1 MVHLQT
7 SSTFSAIALAVAICL
22 VPAAAVA
29 AKGGNGNGNGNGGGN
44 GGGKG
49 GNVVAVD
56 DSGSVTVG
64 SSVTIDVLDND
75 SGGAK
80 TVILVTQGGFGTV
93 AISDARNVFYTP
105 YAAPTATYPYTDSFT
120 YTMTNKKQSSEA
132 TGTVTIVVSGP
143 PRAKIGAAQFLG

>member
-1 MVHLQT
+1 MNFLSLICPFFICQSVVLSYADFSNKTAALVKFRTVDVLIDKSDQRECLMVHLKT
-7 SSTFSAIALAVAICL
+7 SSIFSAMALAAAICL
-22 VPAAAVA
+22 VPAAAFA

-75 SGGAK
+75 S
-80 TVILVTQGGFGTV
+80 
-93 AISDARNVFYTP
+93 
-105 YAAPTATYPYTDSFT
+105 
-120 YTMTNKKQSSEA
+120 
-132 TGTVTIVVSGP
+132 
-143 PRAKIGAAQFLG
+143 

>member
-1 MVHLQT
+1 MVHLKT
-7 SSTFSAIALAVAICL
+7 SSIFSAMALAAAICL
-22 VPAAAVA
+22 VPAAAFA
-29 AKGGNGNGNGNGGGN
+29 AKGGNGNGNGNGN

-49 GNVVAVD
+49 NGGGNGGNVTAVA

-80 TVILVTQGGFGTV
+80 TVILVTQGGLGTV
-93 AISDARNVFYTP
+93 EISDARNVSYTP

-132 TGTVTIVVSGP
+132 TGTVTIIVSGP
-143 PRAKIGAAQFLG
+143 PAQKLVPL